1 MKIPTDLERI
11 TILYDG
17 LKLLPAKFH
26 SPAAVQMMAAIA
38 YQESN
43 YEHRRQI
50 KGPARGFWQFERGGG
65 VVGVMTHPSSRQE
78 AQNICALRVVKFEAQ
93 VIYDTLEFDDVLASA
108 FARLLLWTDP
118 RPMPT
123 DEKTGWEYY
132 IRNWRPGK
140 PHLNRWPGCWSQAK
154 SLLTI

>member
-1 MKIPTDLERI
+1 MKIPSDLERI
-11 TILYDG
+11 AIIYDA
-17 LKLLPAKFH
+17 LKLLSSKFH
-26 SPAAVQMMAAIA
+26 SPAAVQMLAAIA

-65 VVGVMTHPSSRQE
+65 VVGVMNHPSSKQE
-78 AQNICALRVVKFEAQ
+78 ARNVCSLLVVKFDAQ
-93 VIYDTLEFDDVLASA
+93 VIYDTLEYDDVLACA

-118 RPMPT
+118 RPLPA
-123 DEKTGWEYY
+123 DEKTGWDYY

-140 PHLNRWPGCWSQAK
+140 PHLNRWPGSWEKAK
-154 SLLTI
+154 SLLTK